1 MRVDE
6 HTSGL
11 PALARRAGPT
21 ALAAALAIGYLIA
34 QPRSADLAAAL
45 LRVKLFG
52 TEGFGLWDNWW
63 YAGHYLPSYSVLFPA
78 LGWLAGPRLLAAVAA
93 VLAAASF
100 EALARGRFG
109 SRAWLGAAWF
119 GAATVTPLLSGRLT
133 FALGLL
139 GALATALALQRG
151 RPWAAATAA
160 FLTALA
166 SPVAAL
172 FAALAGAAHALNGPR
187 AHARSG
193 AAVVVAGLLP
203 VALLALAFPE
213 GGHEPFAFSA
223 LWPIPLIGAGL
234 LLAAPGGERA
244 LRAGIAL
251 YVTGCLLAY
260 ALPTPVG
267 GNAARLGALAAGPI
281 AALLL
286 YPRRL
291 RLLLAC
297 APALVYLQWHAAIA
311 DVAAAQ
317 SDPSTTAAYYR
328 PLVGFLERAG
338 RAGGDLFRIEIP
350 FTVDHWEAYEVA
362 PRFPLARGWERQ
374 LDIADN
380 ALFYRPGALTPTRYD
395 AWLHA
400 LAVRFVA
407 LPDARL
413 DRSARAEAAL
423 IRSRPRFLTLVFA
436 SRHWRVYAVA
446 NPAPL
451 ASGAARLT
459 SLGPDSATLRADRPG
474 RTLVRIRWSPYW
486 RLADLPGCV
495 APAGRF
501 LAVTVA
507 RAGTAR
513 LVIDFA
519 PGRIGARSPRC
530 G

>member
-1 MRVDE
+1 V
-6 HTSGL
+6 T
-11 PALARRAGPT
+11 
-21 ALAAALAIGYLIA
+21 AAL
-34 QPRSADLAAAL
+34 
-45 LRVKLFG
+45 
-52 TEGFGLWDNWW
+52 
-63 YAGHYLPSYSVLFPA
+63 
-78 LGWLAGPRLLAAVAA
+78 
-93 VLAAASF
+93 
-100 EALARGRFG
+100 
-109 SRAWLGAAWF
+109 
-119 GAATVTPLLSGRLT
+119 
-133 FALGLL
+133 
-139 GALATALALQRG
+139 
-151 RPWAAATAA
+151 
-160 FLTALA
+160 LTALA

-172 FAALAGAAHALNGPR
+172 FAALAGAAHALSGPR
-187 AHARSG
+187 AHARVG
-193 AAVVVAGLLP
+193 VVVAVGALAP

-234 LLAAPGGERA
+234 LLAAPRSERA

-267 GNAARLGALAAGPI
+267 GNAARLGALAAGPV

-286 YPRRL
+286 YPRRV
-291 RLLLAC
+291 RLLVAC
-297 APALVYLQWHAAIA
+297 APALVYVQWHAAIA
-311 DVAAAQ
+311 DVAAAG

-328 PLVGFLERAG
+328 PLLDFLERAG
-338 RAGGDLFRIEIP
+338 ADGRGRTGGGVFRIEIP
-350 FTVDHWEAYEVA
+350 FTANHWEAYEVA

-380 ALFYRPGALTPTRYD
+380 GLFYRAGALTPARYD
-395 AWLHA
+395 AWLHV

-407 LPDARL
+407 LPDAPL

-423 IRSRPRFLTLVFA
+423 IRSRQPFLSLVFA

-446 NPAPL
+446 DPSPL
-451 ASGAARLT
+451 ASGAARLI

-474 RTLVRIRWSPYW
+474 RTLVRIRFSPYW
-486 RLADLPGCV
+486 RLAGVPGCV

-513 LVIDFA
+513 LAIDFA